1 MQLGGGST
9 FLFIVAQGT
18 TTRGE
23 ARWRL
28 SDDDYVSVEQSPPA
42 RMALESSLMS
52 IWVIHVARLLK
63 SKSFPWSLPLY
74 LSFHRDCGTRTFHSK
89 MHTFGRS
96 ATGAT

>member
-28 SDDDYVSVEQSPPA
+28 GDDDYVSVEQSTPA
-42 RMALESSLMS
+42 RMALESLMS
-52 IWVIHVARLLK
+52 TWVIHVARLLK

-74 LSFHRDCGTRTFHSK
+74 HRDCGTRTFRSK

>member
-1 MQLGGGST
+1 MQLEGGST

-23 ARWRL
+23 ARWWL
-28 SDDDYVSVEQSPPA
+28 GDDDYVSVEQSTPA
-42 RMALESSLMS
+42 RMALESLMS
-52 IWVIHVARLLK
+52 TWVIHVARLLK

-89 MHTFGRS
+89 LHTFGRS

>member
-28 SDDDYVSVEQSPPA
+28 GDDDYVSVEQSTRA
-42 RMALESSLMS
+42 RLALESLVSHVNLGHPCGPPSEVQVISLVS
-52 IWVIHVARLLK
+52 PPL
-63 SKSFPWSLPLY
+63 SLIP
-74 LSFHRDCGTRTFHSK
+74 S
-89 MHTFGRS
+89 
-96 ATGAT
+96 